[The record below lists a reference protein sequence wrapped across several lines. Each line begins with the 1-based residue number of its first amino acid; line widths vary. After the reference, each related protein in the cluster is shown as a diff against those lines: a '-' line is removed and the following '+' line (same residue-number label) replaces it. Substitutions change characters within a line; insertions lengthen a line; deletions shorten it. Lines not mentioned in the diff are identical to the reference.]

1 MRRPL
6 RAAAVMLMAATAF
19 GVSFNCAAADEG
31 ERVLR
36 VCADPNNLPYSNEA
50 LEGFE
55 NRLAQTVAN
64 DLHAKIE
71 YTWWA
76 QRRGFVRNTLQAGK
90 CDVILGVPAGYEL
103 TRTTRPYYRSGYVF
117 VTRADRGLDITSL
130 DDALL
135 RRLRIGVHVIG
146 PDQTPPPA
154 AALAARGIIE
164 NVAGYSVF
172 GDYREPNP
180 PLRLL
185 DAVFRGDID
194 LAIAWGPFAGYS
206 VRQHPGA
213 LRLVPVPGITG
224 LPVDFSIAMGVRKDD
239 SALQAE
245 LNRIIEQRAHEIHAL
260 LESYGVPLMPEQG
273 IVR

>member
-1 MRRPL
+1 
-6 RAAAVMLMAATAF
+6 
-19 GVSFNCAAADEG
+19 
-31 ERVLR
+31 VLR

-55 NRLAQTVAN
+55 NRLAQTVAS
-64 DLHAKIE
+64 DMHAKVE

-76 QRRGFVRNTLQAGK
+76 QRRGFVRNTLQANK
-90 CDVILGVPAGYEL
+90 CDVVLGVPAGYEL

-117 VTRADRGLDITSL
+117 VTRVDSALEIASL

-146 PDQTPPPA
+146 PEQTPPPA
-154 AALAARGIIE
+154 RALAARGIIE

-180 PLRLL
+180 PLRLI
-185 DAVFRGDID
+185 DAVMRGDID
-194 LAIAWGPFAGYS
+194 VAIAWGPFAGYS
-206 VRQHPGA
+206 ARQHPGA
-213 LRLVPVPGITG
+213 LRIVPVAPIAG

-239 SALQAE
+239 GALQAE
-245 LNRIIEQRAHEIHAL
+245 LDRIIEHRKPEIHAL
-260 LESYGVPLMPEQG
+260 LESYGVPLFPEPGTAQ
-273 IVR
+273 